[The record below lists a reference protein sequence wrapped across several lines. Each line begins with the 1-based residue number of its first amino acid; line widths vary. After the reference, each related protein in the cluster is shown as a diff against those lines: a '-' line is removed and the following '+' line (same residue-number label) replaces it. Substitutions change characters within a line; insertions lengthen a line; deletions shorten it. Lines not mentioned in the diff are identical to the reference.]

1 MKILFIGSNPSESA
15 GSTVAF
21 WQDTSSAKV
30 LAKWIDE
37 LGPVDQLFFN
47 NVSPFTTPN
56 NRPLTTT
63 EIRESSERLKMLVA
77 IHDGAKIVALG
88 RTAEKALRMIGEK
101 FYAMPHPSGKNRKLN
116 DKAYVE
122 EKIKG
127 LRNYLKPSKD

>member
-1 MKILFIGSNPSESA
+1 MKILFIGSNPSEAA

-30 LAKWIDE
+30 LAQWIDQ
-37 LGPVDQLFFN
+37 LGPIEQLFFN
-47 NVSPFTTPN
+47 NVSPCTTPN
-56 NRPLTTT
+56 NRPLNRS
-63 EIRESSERLKMLVA
+63 EIRENLERLKMLVA
-77 IHDGAKIVALG
+77 MHDAKIVALG
-88 RTAEKALRMIGEK
+88 RTAERALRMIGED

-127 LRNYLKPSKD
+127 LKNYLKPSKD